1 MNLKTISINEI
12 YPDDNQPRKLFD
24 DEALERLSTSIRDNG
39 IEQPIAVRKNG
50 NRSAT
55 YAF

>member
-24 DEALERLSTSIRDNG
+24 DEALERLSNSIRDNG
-39 IEQPIAVRKNG
+39 IEQPIAVGKNG